1 MRRKCGATDP
11 PFANRSELRNLLLR
25 RAKTILR
32 CCIFDTRKRTIV
44 PKVGISRRA
53 SFLQHGLAKATVS
66 IENLRDESIIMHY
79 SETLSLHDRYHDGD
93 LDPVDLDDG
102 PSRPRHTESMA
113 FGSKPARFRSD
124 NASIRRRNA
133 QTCSLFVCG
142 SNRRCWY
149 ACLAVPRSSSDA
161 QDLGSVARLVV
172 THVGDEGSRPGCN
185 FCGITAAA

>member
-1 MRRKCGATDP
+1 MWATD
-11 PFANRSELRNLLLR
+11 LLFPNGS
-25 RAKTILR
+25 RAAR
-32 CCIFDTRKRTIV
+32 FCRYDGRKRSSDVAFLIRKKEQLCRKLEFRGGPHFCSTGSLKRQSQLKIFET
-44 PKVGISRRA
+44 RA
-53 SFLQHGLAKATVS
+53 SSCITPKPYLCMTA
-66 IENLRDESIIMHY
+66 IMMAI
-79 SETLSLHDRYHDGD
+79 STQF
-93 LDPVDLDDG
+93 DLDDG

-124 NASIRRRNA
+124 NASISRRNA